1 MKPMMKFRE
10 IYEIWRRDN
19 SLNLALRKSDEML
32 EKTHRMFQESV
43 GLLRYV
49 VTARMGLNIYE
60 EDRSINAYQIQVRKR
75 ILRYLAVAGM
85 VDLVP
90 GLVLTSIVI
99 DIERIGD
106 YTKNVT
112 ELASAYP
119 GKLHCG
125 RFEPRILSIEQIVET
140 LFGEIRR
147 ILKTSD
153 REAARRLINECGRIR
168 QDADQIIVELIK
180 EDDESMGRGQTA
192 AVALY
197 VRYLKRV
204 GAHLLNILSSV
215 VSPFERI
222 GYREQATQD
231 KSV

>member
-1 MKPMMKFRE
+1 MMRFRE

-19 SLNLALRKSDEML
+19 SLNLALKESYEML

-43 GLLRYV
+43 KLLRDV
-49 VTARMGLNIYE
+49 ATSQMTLNIYE
-60 EDRSINAYQIQVRKR
+60 EDQSINAYQIQVRR
-75 ILRYLAVAGM
+75 RVLRYLAIAGT

-106 YTKNVT
+106 YTKNIT
-112 ELASAYP
+112 ELATAYP
-119 GKLHCG
+119 GKLDCG
-125 RFEPRILSIEQIVET
+125 RFEQRVQHIEQIVEK

-147 ILKTSD
+147 ILESSD
-153 REAARRLINECGRIR
+153 RQAARRLIDECSQARK
-168 QDADQIIVELIK
+168 DVDEIIAELIK
-180 EDDESMGRGQTA
+180 SDDESMGGAQTA

-204 GAHLLNILSSV
+204 AAHLLNILSSV
-215 VSPFERI
+215 ANPFERI
-222 GYREQATQD
+222 GYREQDQTQ
-231 KSV
+231 